1 MKRRLPIII
10 IVLIAA
16 AVLIWWLFGRS
27 ESERY
32 LSGYIE
38 GEELYLAAPVS
49 GTVQAIAAKEG
60 SRVRA
65 GTALFAIDPATLS
78 AQGDQARAEI
88 AAARTQIA
96 SAQANAEQAE
106 AEARAAAASA
116 ERARQ
121 DLARLE
127 SVRRNDPA
135 AVAGKDIDA
144 ARAAFREAN
153 ARVAA
158 ARDTAAARR
167 AQISAT
173 RAQAEQAEGGARE
186 VAIRVGQLSPAAP
199 ADARVDKVF
208 YQEGEWVN
216 ANQPVMSLLA
226 DDAIKL
232 RFYVSEGEI
241 ARYRPGATIAFSC
254 DGCAAGLRARISYVS
269 PRPEFTPPVIFSR
282 DTRDRLVFLVEAR
295 PERPAR
301 LQPGQPIDVVPL
313 P

>member
-10 IVLIAA
+10 IVLVAA
-16 AVLIWWLFGRS
+16 AVFIWWLFGRS

-49 GTVQAIAAKEG
+49 GTVQAITAKEG

-65 GTALFAIDPATLS
+65 GTALFSIDPATLS

-96 SAQANAEQAE
+96 SAQANAEQAD
-106 AEARAAAASA
+106 AEARAASATA

-127 SVRRNDPA
+127 SVRRSDPA
-135 AVAGKDIDA
+135 AVAGRDLDA
-144 ARAAFREAN
+144 ARAALHEAN

-158 ARDTAAARR
+158 ARETAAARL
-167 AQISAT
+167 AQTSAT

-208 YQEGEWVN
+208 YQQGEWVN
-216 ANQPVMSLLA
+216 ANQPVLSLLP
-226 DDAIKL
+226 DSAIKL
-232 RFYVSEGEI
+232 RFYVPEGEI
-241 ARYRPGATIAFSC
+241 ARYRPGTTVGFSC
-254 DGCAAGLRARISYVS
+254 DGCAEGLKAKISYVS
-269 PRPEFTPPVIFSR
+269 PRPEFTPPVIFTR
-282 DTRDRLVFLVEAR
+282 ETRDRLVFLVEAR

-301 LQPGQPIDVVPL
+301 LQPGQPIDVEPL